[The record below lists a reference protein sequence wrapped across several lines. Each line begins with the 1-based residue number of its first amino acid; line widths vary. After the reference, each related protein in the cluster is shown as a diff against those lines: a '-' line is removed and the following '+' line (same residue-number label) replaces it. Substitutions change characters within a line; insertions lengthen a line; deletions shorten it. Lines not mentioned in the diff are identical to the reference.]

1 MSSTAPAIT
10 RLKGRVALVTGG
22 AGGQGLEHTRRLAQE
37 GAVVHF
43 ADINAEV
50 GAEAERT
57 LKAEG
62 LQVVFHQLD
71 VSSID
76 QWKALA
82 AELETT
88 VGYLDILV
96 NNAGILADIHPAELS
111 TEAAWEKTTNVN
123 QKSIFLSFHTMIPLL
138 KKSKHAAV
146 INTSSIFGLVGADGY
161 LSYVASKGA
170 VTLMTKSAAF
180 SYGKFG
186 IRVNSIHPGYID
198 TQMLRDE
205 FAQLGEGAEEATLA
219 TIPMGRLAGPEEI
232 SPTVAFLASD
242 DASYITG
249 AEVLI
254 DGGLLAG
261 R

>member
-10 RLKGRVALVTGG
+10 RLQGRIALVTGG

-50 GAEAERT
+50 GTEAERT

-88 VGYLDILV
+88 AGYLDILV

-123 QKSIFLSFHTMIPLL
+123 QKSIFLSFHTMTALL
-138 KKSKHAAV
+138 KKSKNASV

-161 LSYVASKGA
+161 ISYVASKGA
-170 VTLMTKSAAF
+170 VTLMTKSAAL
-180 SYGKFG
+180 SYAKFG
-186 IRVNSIHPGYID
+186 IRVNSVHPGYID
-198 TQMLRDE
+198 TPMLRDE